1 MVKLIN
7 HVMQEEIM
15 SIPKMQKFY
24 KIGEISKLYKIST
37 DILRYYDKIGLVS
50 PDYIGENR
58 YRYYSK
64 KQIWRLNNIRNLR
77 NIGVGLEDIKEFL
90 DERNINS
97 ANNIIEFQLEKI
109 EDKIKKLTELKE
121 ELTSK
126 LENIEFFKTFKDF
139 NKPILKFIPKRK
151 FLRSKGNF
159 KQDWEI
165 DFELKILNEKTEYDS
180 DFILTNNEIGA
191 TLSKENFLNGEYHTF
206 SETFIINDV
215 KGEIMEEGYF
225 LSIVFRGNY
234 KESYKYYDILKE
246 YIKENNLIIVGD
258 IHEIYHIEIHITE
271 DENEFITEI
280 QIPVMK
286 GESL

>member
-1 MVKLIN
+1 MAKSPR
-7 HVMQEEIM
+7 E
-15 SIPKMQKFY
+15 KY
-24 KIGEISKLYKIST
+24 YRIGEISRLYKIST
-37 DILRYYDKIGLVS
+37 DILRYYDKIGLMS
-50 PDYIGENR
+50 PDFIGENG

-64 KQIWRLNNIRNLR
+64 KQIWKLNNIRNLR

-97 ANNIIEFQLEKI
+97 ANDIIEFQLEKV

-165 DFELKILNEKTEYDS
+165 DFELKILNEKTEYDN

-191 TLSKENFLNGEYHTF
+191 TLSKENFLKGEYLTF
-206 SETFIINDV
+206 SESFIINDV
-215 KGEIMEEGYF
+215 KGEIIPEGYF
-225 LSIVFRGNY
+225 LTIVFKGKY
-234 KESYKYYDILKE
+234 DESYKYYNTLKK
-246 YIKENNLIIVGD
+246 YIEENNLIVTGD

-271 DENEFITEI
+271 NEDEFITEI
-280 QIPVMK
+280 QIPVAEQQK
-286 GESL
+286 

>member
-1 MVKLIN
+1 MAKSPR
-7 HVMQEEIM
+7 E
-15 SIPKMQKFY
+15 KY
-24 KIGEISKLYKIST
+24 YRIGEISRLYKIST
-37 DILRYYDKIGLVS
+37 DILRYYDKIGLMS
-50 PDYIGENR
+50 PDFIGENG

-64 KQIWRLNNIRNLR
+64 KQIWKLNNIRNLR

-97 ANNIIEFQLEKI
+97 ANDIIEFQLEKV

-139 NKPILKFIPKRK
+139 NKPVLKFIPKRK

-165 DFELKILNEKTEYDS
+165 DFELKILNEKTEYDN

-191 TLSKENFLNGEYHTF
+191 TLSKENFLKGEYLTF
-206 SETFIINDV
+206 SESFIINDV
-215 KGEIMEEGYF
+215 KGEIIPEGYF
-225 LSIVFRGNY
+225 LTIVFKGKY
-234 KESYKYYDILKE
+234 DESYKYYNILKK
-246 YIKENNLIIVGD
+246 YIEEKGLVVIGD

-271 DENEFITEI
+271 NEDEFITEI
-280 QIPVMK
+280 QIPVAEQQK
-286 GESL
+286 

>member
-1 MVKLIN
+1 MAKSPR
-7 HVMQEEIM
+7 E
-15 SIPKMQKFY
+15 KY
-24 KIGEISKLYKIST
+24 YRIGEISRLYKIST
-37 DILRYYDKIGLVS
+37 DILRYYDKIGLMS
-50 PDYIGENR
+50 PDFIGENG

-64 KQIWRLNNIRNLR
+64 KQIWKLNNIRNLR

-97 ANNIIEFQLEKI
+97 ANDIIEFQLEKV

-126 LENIEFFKTFKDF
+126 LKNIEFFKTFKDF

-165 DFELKILNEKTEYDS
+165 DFELKILNEKTEYDN

-191 TLSKENFLNGEYHTF
+191 TLSKENFFKGEYLTF
-206 SETFIINDV
+206 SESFIINDV
-215 KGEIMEEGYF
+215 RGEIIPEGYF
-225 LSIVFRGNY
+225 LTIVFKGKY
-234 KESYKYYDILKE
+234 DESYKYYNILKK
-246 YIKENNLIIVGD
+246 YIEEKNLIVTGD

-271 DENEFITEI
+271 NEDEFITEI
-280 QIPVMK
+280 QIPVAEQQK
-286 GESL
+286 

>member
-1 MVKLIN
+1 MNSKSPR
-7 HVMQEEIM
+7 E
-15 SIPKMQKFY
+15 KYY
-24 KIGEISKLYKIST
+24 KIGEISRLYKIST

-50 PDYIGENR
+50 PDYTGENG

-64 KQIWRLNNIRNLR
+64 KQIWKLNNIRNLR

-97 ANNIIEFQLEKI
+97 ANNILEFQLEKV
-109 EDKIKKLTELKE
+109 EEKIKKLMELRE
-121 ELTSK
+121 ELASK
-126 LENIEFFKTFKDF
+126 LENIEFFKTFQNF
-139 NKPILKFIPKRK
+139 NKPLLKYIPKRK

-165 DFELKILNEKTEYDS
+165 DFELRILNEKTEYDS

-191 TLSKENFLNGEYHTF
+191 TLSKENFIKGEYGTF

-215 KGEIMEEGYF
+215 KGEIINAGYF
-225 LSIVFRGNY
+225 LTIVFKGSY
-234 KESYKYYDILKE
+234 KESYKYYEILKE
-246 YIKENNLIIVGD
+246 YIKENNLEVTGD

-280 QIPVMK
+280 QIPVK
-286 GESL
+286 TELSR

>member
-1 MVKLIN
+1 MAKSPR
-7 HVMQEEIM
+7 E
-15 SIPKMQKFY
+15 KY
-24 KIGEISKLYKIST
+24 YRIGEISRLYKIST
-37 DILRYYDKIGLVS
+37 DILRYYDKIGLMS
-50 PDYIGENR
+50 PDFIGENG

-64 KQIWRLNNIRNLR
+64 KQIWKLNNIRNLR

-97 ANNIIEFQLEKI
+97 ANDIIEFQLEKV

-139 NKPILKFIPKRK
+139 NKPVLKFIPKRK

-165 DFELKILNEKTEYDS
+165 DFELKILNEKTEYDN

-191 TLSKENFLNGEYHTF
+191 TLSRENFFKGEYLTF
-206 SETFIINDV
+206 SESFIINNV
-215 KGEIMEEGYF
+215 KGEIIPEGYF
-225 LSIVFRGNY
+225 LTIVFKGKY
-234 KESYKYYDILKE
+234 DESYKYYNILKK
-246 YIKENNLIIVGD
+246 YIEEKGLVVTGD

-271 DENEFITEI
+271 NEDEFITEI
-280 QIPVMK
+280 QIPVAEQQK
-286 GESL
+286 

>member
-1 MVKLIN
+1 MVKSPR
-7 HVMQEEIM
+7 E
-15 SIPKMQKFY
+15 KY
-24 KIGEISKLYKIST
+24 YRIGEISRLYKIST
-37 DILRYYDKIGLVS
+37 DILRYYDKIGLMS
-50 PDYIGENR
+50 PDFIGENG

-64 KQIWRLNNIRNLR
+64 KQIWKLNNIRNLR

-97 ANNIIEFQLEKI
+97 ANDIIEFQLEKV

-139 NKPILKFIPKRK
+139 NKPVLKFIPKRK

-165 DFELKILNEKTEYDS
+165 DFELKILNEKTEYDN

-191 TLSKENFLNGEYHTF
+191 TLSKENFLKGEYLTF
-206 SETFIINDV
+206 SESFIINDV
-215 KGEIMEEGYF
+215 KGEIIPEGYF
-225 LSIVFRGNY
+225 LTIVFKGKY
-234 KESYKYYDILKE
+234 DESYKYYNILKK
-246 YIKENNLIIVGD
+246 YIEENNLIVTGD

-271 DENEFITEI
+271 NEDEFITEI
-280 QIPVMK
+280 QIPVAEQRK
-286 GESL
+286 

>member
-1 MVKLIN
+1 MVKSPR
-7 HVMQEEIM
+7 E
-15 SIPKMQKFY
+15 KY
-24 KIGEISKLYKIST
+24 YRIGEISRLYKIST
-37 DILRYYDKIGLVS
+37 DILRYYDKIGLMS
-50 PDYIGENR
+50 PDFIGENG

-64 KQIWRLNNIRNLR
+64 KQIWKLNNIRNLR

-97 ANNIIEFQLEKI
+97 ANDIIEFQLEKV

-139 NKPILKFIPKRK
+139 NKPVLKFIPKRK

-165 DFELKILNEKTEYDS
+165 DFELKILNEKTEYDN

-191 TLSKENFLNGEYHTF
+191 TLSKENFLKGEYLTF
-206 SETFIINDV
+206 SESFIINDV
-215 KGEIMEEGYF
+215 KGEIIPEGYF
-225 LSIVFRGNY
+225 LTIVFKGKY
-234 KESYKYYDILKE
+234 DESYKYYNILKK
-246 YIKENNLIIVGD
+246 YIEENNLIVTGD

-271 DENEFITEI
+271 NEDEFITEI
-280 QIPVMK
+280 QIPVAEQQK
-286 GESL
+286 

>member
-1 MVKLIN
+1 MNSKSPR
-7 HVMQEEIM
+7 E
-15 SIPKMQKFY
+15 KYY
-24 KIGEISKLYKIST
+24 KIGEISRLYKIST

-50 PDYIGENR
+50 PDYTGENG

-64 KQIWRLNNIRNLR
+64 KQIWKLNNIRNLR

-97 ANNIIEFQLEKI
+97 ANNILEFQLEKV
-109 EDKIKKLTELKE
+109 EEKIKKLMELRE
-121 ELTSK
+121 ELASK
-126 LENIEFFKTFKDF
+126 LENIEFFKTFQNF
-139 NKPILKFIPKRK
+139 NKPLLKYIPKRK

-165 DFELKILNEKTEYDS
+165 DFELRILNEKTEYDS

-191 TLSKENFLNGEYHTF
+191 TLSKENFIKGEYGIF

-215 KGEIMEEGYF
+215 KGEIINAGYF
-225 LSIVFRGNY
+225 LTIVFKGSY
-234 KESYKYYDILKE
+234 KESYKYYEILKE
-246 YIKENNLIIVGD
+246 YIKENNLEVTGD

-280 QIPVMK
+280 QIPVK
-286 GESL
+286 TELSR

>member
-1 MVKLIN
+1 MAKSPR
-7 HVMQEEIM
+7 E
-15 SIPKMQKFY
+15 KY
-24 KIGEISKLYKIST
+24 YRIGEISRLYKIST
-37 DILRYYDKIGLVS
+37 DILRYYDKIGLMS
-50 PDYIGENR
+50 PDFIGENG

-64 KQIWRLNNIRNLR
+64 KQIWKLNNIRNLR

-97 ANNIIEFQLEKI
+97 ANDIIEFQLEKV

-139 NKPILKFIPKRK
+139 NKPVLKFIPKRK

-165 DFELKILNEKTEYDS
+165 DFELKILNEKTEYDN

-191 TLSKENFLNGEYHTF
+191 TLSKENFLKGEYLTF
-206 SETFIINDV
+206 SESFIINDV
-215 KGEIMEEGYF
+215 KGEIIPEGYF
-225 LSIVFRGNY
+225 LTIVFKGKY
-234 KESYKYYDILKE
+234 DESYKYYNILKK
-246 YIKENNLIIVGD
+246 YIEENNLIVTGD

-271 DENEFITEI
+271 NEDEFITEI
-280 QIPVMK
+280 QIPVAEQRK
-286 GESL
+286 

>member
-1 MVKLIN
+1 MAKSPR
-7 HVMQEEIM
+7 E
-15 SIPKMQKFY
+15 KY
-24 KIGEISKLYKIST
+24 YRIGEISRLYKIST
-37 DILRYYDKIGLVS
+37 DILRYYDKIGLMS
-50 PDYIGENR
+50 PDFIGENG

-64 KQIWRLNNIRNLR
+64 KQIWKLNNIRNLR

-97 ANNIIEFQLEKI
+97 ANDIIEFQLEKV

-139 NKPILKFIPKRK
+139 NKPVLKFIPKRK

-159 KQDWEI
+159 RQDWEI
-165 DFELKILNEKTEYDS
+165 DFELKILNEKTEYDN

-191 TLSKENFLNGEYHTF
+191 TLSKENFLKGEYLTF
-206 SETFIINDV
+206 SESFIINDV
-215 KGEIMEEGYF
+215 KGEIIPEGYF
-225 LSIVFRGNY
+225 LTIVFKGKY
-234 KESYKYYDILKE
+234 DESYKYYNILKK
-246 YIKENNLIIVGD
+246 YIEENNLIVTGD

-271 DENEFITEI
+271 NEDEFITEI
-280 QIPVMK
+280 QIPVAEQQK
-286 GESL
+286 

>member
-1 MVKLIN
+1 MAKSPR
-7 HVMQEEIM
+7 E
-15 SIPKMQKFY
+15 KY
-24 KIGEISKLYKIST
+24 YRIGEISRLYKIST
-37 DILRYYDKIGLVS
+37 DILRYYDKIGLMS
-50 PDYIGENR
+50 PDFTGENG

-64 KQIWRLNNIRNLR
+64 KQIWKLNNIRNLR
-77 NIGVGLEDIKEFL
+77 NIGVGLLDIKEFL

-97 ANNIIEFQLEKI
+97 ANGIIEFQLEKI

-165 DFELKILNEKTEYDS
+165 DFELKILNEKTEYDN

-191 TLSKENFLNGEYHTF
+191 TLSKENFFKGEYLTF
-206 SETFIINDV
+206 SESFIINDV
-215 KGEIMEEGYF
+215 KGEIIPEGYF
-225 LSIVFRGNY
+225 LTIVFKGKY
-234 KESYKYYDILKE
+234 DESYKYYNILKKYKWKRKSLAITPSDVNIFSQTSE
-246 YIKENNLIIVGD
+246 TLNGIAFKNIISQSQKNNTLNKRD
-258 IHEIYHIEIHITE
+258 HI
-271 DENEFITEI
+271 
-280 QIPVMK
+280 
-286 GESL
+286 

>member
-1 MVKLIN
+1 MNSKSPR
-7 HVMQEEIM
+7 E
-15 SIPKMQKFY
+15 KYY
-24 KIGEISKLYKIST
+24 KIGEISRLYKIST

-50 PDYIGENR
+50 PDYTGENG

-64 KQIWRLNNIRNLR
+64 KQIWKLNNIRNLR
-77 NIGVGLEDIKEFL
+77 NIGMGLEDIKEFL

-97 ANNIIEFQLEKI
+97 ANNILEFQLEKV
-109 EDKIKKLTELKE
+109 EEKIKKLMELRE
-121 ELTSK
+121 ELASK
-126 LENIEFFKTFKDF
+126 LENIEFFKTFQNF
-139 NKPILKFIPKRK
+139 NKPLLKYIPKRK

-165 DFELKILNEKTEYDS
+165 DFELRILNEKTEYDS

-191 TLSKENFLNGEYHTF
+191 TLSKENFIKGEYGIF

-215 KGEIMEEGYF
+215 KGEIINAGYF
-225 LSIVFRGNY
+225 LTIVFKGSY
-234 KESYKYYDILKE
+234 KESYKYYEILKE
-246 YIKENNLIIVGD
+246 YIKENNLEVTGD

-280 QIPVMK
+280 QIPVK
-286 GESL
+286 TELSR

>member
-1 MVKLIN
+1 MAKSPR
-7 HVMQEEIM
+7 E
-15 SIPKMQKFY
+15 KY
-24 KIGEISKLYKIST
+24 YRIGEISRLYKIST
-37 DILRYYDKIGLVS
+37 DILRYYDKIGLMS
-50 PDYIGENR
+50 PDFIGENG

-64 KQIWRLNNIRNLR
+64 KQIWKLNNIRNLR

-97 ANNIIEFQLEKI
+97 ANDIIEFQLEKV

-139 NKPILKFIPKRK
+139 NKPVLKFIPKRK

-165 DFELKILNEKTEYDS
+165 DFELKILNEKTEYDN

-191 TLSKENFLNGEYHTF
+191 TLSKENFLNGEYLTF
-206 SETFIINDV
+206 SESFIINDV
-215 KGEIMEEGYF
+215 KGEIIPEGYF
-225 LSIVFRGNY
+225 LTIVFKGKY
-234 KESYKYYDILKE
+234 DESYKYYNILKK
-246 YIKENNLIIVGD
+246 YIEENNLIVTGD

-271 DENEFITEI
+271 NEDEFITEI
-280 QIPVMK
+280 QIPVAEQQK
-286 GESL
+286 

>member
-1 MVKLIN
+1 MAKSPR
-7 HVMQEEIM
+7 E
-15 SIPKMQKFY
+15 KY
-24 KIGEISKLYKIST
+24 YRIGEISRLYKIST
-37 DILRYYDKIGLVS
+37 DILRYYDKIGLMS
-50 PDYIGENR
+50 PDFIGENG

-64 KQIWRLNNIRNLR
+64 KQIWKLNNIRNLR

-97 ANNIIEFQLEKI
+97 ANDIIEFQLEKV

-139 NKPILKFIPKRK
+139 NKPVLKFIPKRK

-165 DFELKILNEKTEYDS
+165 DFELKILNEKTEYDN

-191 TLSKENFLNGEYHTF
+191 TLSKENFFKGEYLTF
-206 SETFIINDV
+206 SESFIINDV
-215 KGEIMEEGYF
+215 KGEIIPEGYF
-225 LSIVFRGNY
+225 LTIVFKGKY
-234 KESYKYYDILKE
+234 DESYKYYNILKK
-246 YIKENNLIIVGD
+246 YIEENNLIVTGD

-271 DENEFITEI
+271 NEDEFITEI
-280 QIPVMK
+280 QIPVAEQQK
-286 GESL
+286 

>member
-1 MVKLIN
+1 MAKSPR
-7 HVMQEEIM
+7 E
-15 SIPKMQKFY
+15 KY
-24 KIGEISKLYKIST
+24 YRIGEISRLYKIST
-37 DILRYYDKIGLVS
+37 DILRYYDKIGLMS
-50 PDYIGENR
+50 PDFIGENG

-64 KQIWRLNNIRNLR
+64 KQIWKLNNIRNLR

-97 ANNIIEFQLEKI
+97 ANDIIEFQLEKV
-109 EDKIKKLTELKE
+109 EDKIKKLIELKE

-139 NKPILKFIPKRK
+139 NKPVLKFIPKRK

-165 DFELKILNEKTEYDS
+165 DFELKILNEKTEYDN

-191 TLSKENFLNGEYHTF
+191 TLSRENFFKGEYLTF
-206 SETFIINDV
+206 SESFIINDV
-215 KGEIMEEGYF
+215 KGEIIPEGYF
-225 LSIVFRGNY
+225 LTIVFKGKY
-234 KESYKYYDILKE
+234 DESYKYYNILKK
-246 YIKENNLIIVGD
+246 YIEEKGLVVTGD

-271 DENEFITEI
+271 NEDEFITEI
-280 QIPVMK
+280 QIPVAEQQK
-286 GESL
+286 

>member
-1 MVKLIN
+1 MI
-7 HVMQEEIM
+7 
-15 SIPKMQKFY
+15 KMPEKNYKIKYY
-24 KIGEISKLYKIST
+24 KIGEISRLYKISS
-37 DILRYYDKIGLVS
+37 DILRHYDKIGLVS
-50 PDYIGENR
+50 PDFIGENG

-64 KQIWRLNNIRNLR
+64 KQIWKLNNIRNLR

-90 DERNINS
+90 DERNISS
-97 ANNIIEFQLEKI
+97 ANDIIEFQLEKI
-109 EDKIKKLTELKE
+109 EDKIKKLEELKE

-191 TLSKENFLNGEYHTF
+191 TLSKENFLKGEYSTF

-215 KGEIMEEGYF
+215 KGEMMEEGYF
-225 LSIVFRGNY
+225 LTIVFRGSY
-234 KESYKYYDILKE
+234 KESYKYYEILKK
-246 YIKENNLIIVGD
+246 YILENNLEVIGD
-258 IHEIYHIEIHITE
+258 IYEIYHIEIHITE
-271 DENEFITEI
+271 DENEYITEI
-280 QIPVMK
+280 QIPIK
-286 GESL
+286 K

>member
-1 MVKLIN
+1 MI
-7 HVMQEEIM
+7 
-15 SIPKMQKFY
+15 KMPEKNYKIKYY
-24 KIGEISKLYKIST
+24 KIGEISRLYKISS
-37 DILRYYDKIGLVS
+37 DILRHYDKIGLVS
-50 PDYIGENR
+50 PDFIGENG
-58 YRYYSK
+58 YGYYSK
-64 KQIWRLNNIRNLR
+64 KQIWKLNNIRNLR

-90 DERNINS
+90 DERNISS
-97 ANNIIEFQLEKI
+97 ANDIIEFQLEKI
-109 EDKIKKLTELKE
+109 EDKIKKLEELKE

-191 TLSKENFLNGEYHTF
+191 TLSKENFLKGEYSTF

-215 KGEIMEEGYF
+215 KGEMLEEGYF
-225 LSIVFRGNY
+225 LTIVFRGSY
-234 KESYKYYDILKE
+234 KESYKYYEILKK
-246 YIKENNLIIVGD
+246 YILENNLEVIGD
-258 IHEIYHIEIHITE
+258 IYEIYHIEIHITE
-271 DENEFITEI
+271 DENEYITEI
-280 QIPVMK
+280 QIPIK
-286 GESL
+286 K

>member
-1 MVKLIN
+1 MAKSPR
-7 HVMQEEIM
+7 E
-15 SIPKMQKFY
+15 KYY
-24 KIGEISKLYKIST
+24 KIGEISRLYKIST
-37 DILRYYDKIGLVS
+37 DILRYYDKIGLMS
-50 PDYIGENR
+50 PDFTGENG

-64 KQIWRLNNIRNLR
+64 KQIWKLNNIRNLR

-97 ANNIIEFQLEKI
+97 ANDIIEFQLEKV

-126 LENIEFFKTFKDF
+126 LENIEFFKNFKDF

-165 DFELKILNEKTEYDS
+165 DFELKILNEKTEYDN

-191 TLSKENFLNGEYHTF
+191 TLSKENFLKGEYLTF
-206 SETFIINDV
+206 SESFIINDV
-215 KGEIMEEGYF
+215 KGEIIPEGYF
-225 LSIVFRGNY
+225 LTIVFKGKY
-234 KESYKYYDILKE
+234 DESYKYYGILKK
-246 YIKENNLIIVGD
+246 YIEEHNLYVTGD

-271 DENEFITEI
+271 NEDEFITEI
-280 QIPVMK
+280 QIPVA
-286 GESL
+286 ESKNI

>member
-1 MVKLIN
+1 MAKSPR
-7 HVMQEEIM
+7 E
-15 SIPKMQKFY
+15 KY
-24 KIGEISKLYKIST
+24 YRIGEISRLYKIST
-37 DILRYYDKIGLVS
+37 DILRYYDKIELMS
-50 PDYIGENR
+50 PDFIGENG

-64 KQIWRLNNIRNLR
+64 KQIWKLNNIRNLR

-97 ANNIIEFQLEKI
+97 ANDIIEFQLEKV

-139 NKPILKFIPKRK
+139 NKPVLKFIPKRK

-165 DFELKILNEKTEYDS
+165 DFELKILNEKTEYDN

-191 TLSKENFLNGEYHTF
+191 TLSKENFLKGEYLTF
-206 SETFIINDV
+206 SESFIINDV
-215 KGEIMEEGYF
+215 KGEIIPEGYF
-225 LSIVFRGNY
+225 LTIVFKGKY
-234 KESYKYYDILKE
+234 DESYKYYNILKK
-246 YIKENNLIIVGD
+246 YIEENNLIVTGD

-271 DENEFITEI
+271 NEDEFITEI
-280 QIPVMK
+280 QIPVAEQQK
-286 GESL
+286 

>member
-1 MVKLIN
+1 MI
-7 HVMQEEIM
+7 
-15 SIPKMQKFY
+15 KMPEKNYKIKYY
-24 KIGEISKLYKIST
+24 KIGEISRLYKISS
-37 DILRYYDKIGLVS
+37 DILRHYDKIGLVS
-50 PDYIGENR
+50 PDFIGENG

-64 KQIWRLNNIRNLR
+64 KQIWKLNNIRNLR

-90 DERNINS
+90 DERNISS
-97 ANNIIEFQLEKI
+97 ANDIIEFQLEKI
-109 EDKIKKLTELKE
+109 EDKIKKLEELKE

-191 TLSKENFLNGEYHTF
+191 TLSKENFLKREYSTF

-215 KGEIMEEGYF
+215 KGEMMEEGYF
-225 LSIVFRGNY
+225 LTIVFRGSY
-234 KESYKYYDILKE
+234 KESYKYYEILKK
-246 YIKENNLIIVGD
+246 YILENNLEVIGD
-258 IHEIYHIEIHITE
+258 IYEIYHIEIHITE
-271 DENEFITEI
+271 DENEYITEI
-280 QIPVMK
+280 QIPIK
-286 GESL
+286 K

>member
-1 MVKLIN
+1 MVKSPR
-7 HVMQEEIM
+7 E
-15 SIPKMQKFY
+15 KY
-24 KIGEISKLYKIST
+24 YRIGEISRLYKIST
-37 DILRYYDKIGLVS
+37 DILRYYDKIGLMS
-50 PDYIGENR
+50 PDFIGENG

-64 KQIWRLNNIRNLR
+64 KQIWKLNNIRNLR

-97 ANNIIEFQLEKI
+97 ANDIIEFQLEKV

-139 NKPILKFIPKRK
+139 NKPVLKFIPKRK

-165 DFELKILNEKTEYDS
+165 DFELKILNEKTEYDN

-191 TLSKENFLNGEYHTF
+191 TLSKENFFKGEYLTF
-206 SETFIINDV
+206 SESFIINDV
-215 KGEIMEEGYF
+215 KGEIIPEGYF
-225 LSIVFRGNY
+225 LTIVFKGKY
-234 KESYKYYDILKE
+234 DESYKYYNILKK
-246 YIKENNLIIVGD
+246 YIEENNLIVTGD

-271 DENEFITEI
+271 NEDEFITEI
-280 QIPVMK
+280 QIPVAEQQK
-286 GESL
+286 

>member
-1 MVKLIN
+1 MAKSPR
-7 HVMQEEIM
+7 E
-15 SIPKMQKFY
+15 KY
-24 KIGEISKLYKIST
+24 YRIGEISRLYKIST
-37 DILRYYDKIGLVS
+37 DILRYYDKIGLMS
-50 PDYIGENR
+50 PDFIGENG

-64 KQIWRLNNIRNLR
+64 KQIWKLNNIRNLR

-97 ANNIIEFQLEKI
+97 ANDIIEFQLEKV
-109 EDKIKKLTELKE
+109 EDKIKKLTGLKE

-139 NKPILKFIPKRK
+139 NKPVLKFIPKRK

-165 DFELKILNEKTEYDS
+165 DFELKILNEKTEYDN

-191 TLSKENFLNGEYHTF
+191 TLSKENFLKGEYLTF
-206 SETFIINDV
+206 SESFIINDV
-215 KGEIMEEGYF
+215 KGEIIPEGYF
-225 LSIVFRGNY
+225 LTIVFKGKY
-234 KESYKYYDILKE
+234 DESYKYYNILKK
-246 YIKENNLIIVGD
+246 YIEENNLIVTGD

-271 DENEFITEI
+271 NEDEFITEI
-280 QIPVMK
+280 QIPVAEQQK
-286 GESL
+286 

>member
-1 MVKLIN
+1 MI
-7 HVMQEEIM
+7 
-15 SIPKMQKFY
+15 KMPEKNYKIKYY
-24 KIGEISKLYKIST
+24 KIGEISRLYKISS
-37 DILRYYDKIGLVS
+37 DILRHYDKIGLVS
-50 PDYIGENR
+50 PDFIGENG

-64 KQIWRLNNIRNLR
+64 KQIWKLNNIRNLR

-90 DERNINS
+90 DERNISS
-97 ANNIIEFQLEKI
+97 ANDIIEFQLEKI
-109 EDKIKKLTELKE
+109 EDKIKKLEELKE

-191 TLSKENFLNGEYHTF
+191 TLSKENFLKGEYSTF

-215 KGEIMEEGYF
+215 KGEMMEEGYF
-225 LSIVFRGNY
+225 LTIVFRGSY
-234 KESYKYYDILKE
+234 KESYKYYEILKKH
-246 YIKENNLIIVGD
+246 ILENNLEVIGD
-258 IHEIYHIEIHITE
+258 IYEIYHIEIHITE
-271 DENEFITEI
+271 DENEYITEI
-280 QIPVMK
+280 QIPIK
-286 GESL
+286 K

>member
-1 MVKLIN
+1 MAKSPR
-7 HVMQEEIM
+7 E
-15 SIPKMQKFY
+15 KY
-24 KIGEISKLYKIST
+24 YRIGEISRLYKIST
-37 DILRYYDKIGLVS
+37 DILRYYDKIGLMS
-50 PDYIGENR
+50 PDFIGENG

-64 KQIWRLNNIRNLR
+64 KQIWKLNNIRNLR

-97 ANNIIEFQLEKI
+97 ANDIIEFQLEKV
-109 EDKIKKLTELKE
+109 EDKIKKLIELKE

-139 NKPILKFIPKRK
+139 NKPVLKFIPKRK

-165 DFELKILNEKTEYDS
+165 DFELKILNEKTEYDN

-191 TLSKENFLNGEYHTF
+191 TLSKENFFKGEYLTF
-206 SETFIINDV
+206 SESFIINDV
-215 KGEIMEEGYF
+215 KGEIIPEGYF
-225 LSIVFRGNY
+225 LTIVFKGKY
-234 KESYKYYDILKE
+234 DESYKYYNILKK
-246 YIKENNLIIVGD
+246 YIEKKGLVVTGD

-271 DENEFITEI
+271 NEDEFITEI
-280 QIPVMK
+280 QIPVAEQQK
-286 GESL
+286 

>member
-1 MVKLIN
+1 MI
-7 HVMQEEIM
+7 
-15 SIPKMQKFY
+15 KMPEKNYKIKYY
-24 KIGEISKLYKIST
+24 KIGEISRLYKISS
-37 DILRYYDKIGLVS
+37 DILRHYDKIGLVS
-50 PDYIGENR
+50 PDFIGENG

-64 KQIWRLNNIRNLR
+64 KQIWKLNNIRNLR

-90 DERNINS
+90 DERNISS
-97 ANNIIEFQLEKI
+97 ANDIIEFQLEKI
-109 EDKIKKLTELKE
+109 EDKIKKLEELKE

-191 TLSKENFLNGEYHTF
+191 TLSKENFLKGEYSTF

-215 KGEIMEEGYF
+215 KGEMLEEGYF
-225 LSIVFRGNY
+225 LTIVFRGSY
-234 KESYKYYDILKE
+234 KESYKYYEILKK
-246 YIKENNLIIVGD
+246 YILENNLEVIGD
-258 IHEIYHIEIHITE
+258 IYEIYHIEIHITE
-271 DENEFITEI
+271 DENEYITEI
-280 QIPVMK
+280 QIPIK
-286 GESL
+286 K

>member
-1 MVKLIN
+1 MAKSPR
-7 HVMQEEIM
+7 E
-15 SIPKMQKFY
+15 KY
-24 KIGEISKLYKIST
+24 YRIGEISRLYKIST
-37 DILRYYDKIGLVS
+37 DILRYYDKIGLMS
-50 PDYIGENR
+50 PDFIGENG

-64 KQIWRLNNIRNLR
+64 KQIWKLNNIRNLR

-97 ANNIIEFQLEKI
+97 ANDIIEFQLEKV

-139 NKPILKFIPKRK
+139 NKPVLKFIPKRK

-159 KQDWEI
+159 RQDWEI
-165 DFELKILNEKTEYDS
+165 DFELKILNEKTEYDN

-191 TLSKENFLNGEYHTF
+191 TLSKENFFKGEYLTF
-206 SETFIINDV
+206 SESFIINDV
-215 KGEIMEEGYF
+215 KGEIIPEGYF
-225 LSIVFRGNY
+225 LTIVFKGKY
-234 KESYKYYDILKE
+234 DESYKYYNILKK
-246 YIKENNLIIVGD
+246 YIEENNLIVTGD

-271 DENEFITEI
+271 NEDEFITEI
-280 QIPVMK
+280 QIPVAEQQK
-286 GESL
+286 

>member
-1 MVKLIN
+1 MAKSPR
-7 HVMQEEIM
+7 E
-15 SIPKMQKFY
+15 KY
-24 KIGEISKLYKIST
+24 YRIGEISRLYKIST
-37 DILRYYDKIGLVS
+37 DILRYYDKIGLMS
-50 PDYIGENR
+50 PDFTGENG

-64 KQIWRLNNIRNLR
+64 KQIWKLNNIRNLR
-77 NIGVGLEDIKEFL
+77 NIGVGLLDIKEFL

-97 ANNIIEFQLEKI
+97 ANGIIEFQLEKI

-165 DFELKILNEKTEYDS
+165 DFELKILNEKTEYDN

-191 TLSKENFLNGEYHTF
+191 TLSKENFFKGEYLTF
-206 SETFIINDV
+206 SESFIINDV
-215 KGEIMEEGYF
+215 KGEIIPEGYF
-225 LSIVFRGNY
+225 LTIVFKGKY
-234 KESYKYYDILKE
+234 DESYKYYNILKK
-246 YIKENNLIIVGD
+246 YIEENNLIVTGD

-271 DENEFITEI
+271 NEDEFITEI
-280 QIPVMK
+280 QIPVAEQQK
-286 GESL
+286 

>member
-1 MVKLIN
+1 MAKSPR
-7 HVMQEEIM
+7 E
-15 SIPKMQKFY
+15 KY
-24 KIGEISKLYKIST
+24 YRIGEISRLYKIST
-37 DILRYYDKIGLVS
+37 DILRYYDKIGLMS
-50 PDYIGENR
+50 PDFIGENG

-64 KQIWRLNNIRNLR
+64 KQIWKLNNIRNLR

-97 ANNIIEFQLEKI
+97 ANDIIEFQLEKV

-139 NKPILKFIPKRK
+139 NKPVLKFIPKRK

-165 DFELKILNEKTEYDS
+165 DFELKILNEKTEYDN

-191 TLSKENFLNGEYHTF
+191 TLSKENFFKGEYLTF
-206 SETFIINDV
+206 SESFIINDV
-215 KGEIMEEGYF
+215 KGEIIPEGYF
-225 LSIVFRGNY
+225 LTIVFKGKY
-234 KESYKYYDILKE
+234 DESYKYYNILKK
-246 YIKENNLIIVGD
+246 YIEEKGLVVTGD

-271 DENEFITEI
+271 NEDEFITEI
-280 QIPVMK
+280 QIPVAEQQK
-286 GESL
+286 

>member
-1 MVKLIN
+1 MAKSPR
-7 HVMQEEIM
+7 E
-15 SIPKMQKFY
+15 KY
-24 KIGEISKLYKIST
+24 YRIGEISRLYKIST
-37 DILRYYDKIGLVS
+37 DILRYYDKIGLMS
-50 PDYIGENR
+50 PDFIGENG

-64 KQIWRLNNIRNLR
+64 KQIWKLNNIRNLR

-97 ANNIIEFQLEKI
+97 ANDIIEFQLEKV

-126 LENIEFFKTFKDF
+126 MENIEFFKTFKDF
-139 NKPILKFIPKRK
+139 NKPVLKFIPKRK

-165 DFELKILNEKTEYDS
+165 DFELKILNEKTEYDN

-191 TLSKENFLNGEYHTF
+191 TLSKENFFKGEYLTF
-206 SETFIINDV
+206 SESFIINDV
-215 KGEIMEEGYF
+215 KGEIIPEGYF
-225 LSIVFRGNY
+225 LTIVFKGKY
-234 KESYKYYDILKE
+234 DESYKYYNILKK
-246 YIKENNLIIVGD
+246 YIEENNLIVTGD

-271 DENEFITEI
+271 NEDEFITEI
-280 QIPVMK
+280 QIPVAEQQK
-286 GESL
+286 

>member
-1 MVKLIN
+1 MNKSPR
-7 HVMQEEIM
+7 E
-15 SIPKMQKFY
+15 KYY

-37 DILRYYDKIGLVS
+37 DILRHYDKIGLVS
-50 PDYIGENR
+50 PDYVGENG

-77 NIGVGLEDIKEFL
+77 NIGIGLDDIKEFL

-97 ANNIIEFQLEKI
+97 ANNILEFQLEKV
-109 EDKIKKLTELKE
+109 EEKIKKLNELKE

-139 NKPILKFIPKRK
+139 NKPILKYIPKRK

-165 DFELKILNEKTEYDS
+165 DFELRILNDKTEYDS

-191 TLSKENFLNGEYHTF
+191 TLSKENFLKGEYSVF

-215 KGEIMEEGYF
+215 KGEIIDEGYF
-225 LSIVFRGNY
+225 LTIVFRGSY
-234 KESYKYYDILKE
+234 KESYKYYDILKK
-246 YIKENNLIIVGD
+246 YIKENNLQVIGD

-280 QIPVMK
+280 QIPVSK
-286 GESL
+286 N

>member
-1 MVKLIN
+1 MAKSPR
-7 HVMQEEIM
+7 E
-15 SIPKMQKFY
+15 KY
-24 KIGEISKLYKIST
+24 YRIGEISRLYKIST
-37 DILRYYDKIGLVS
+37 DILRYYDKIGLMS
-50 PDYIGENR
+50 PDFIGENG

-64 KQIWRLNNIRNLR
+64 KQIWKLNNIRNLR

-97 ANNIIEFQLEKI
+97 ANDIIEFQLEKV

-139 NKPILKFIPKRK
+139 NKPVLKFIPKRK

-165 DFELKILNEKTEYDS
+165 DFELKILNEKTEYDN

-191 TLSKENFLNGEYHTF
+191 TLSKENFFKGEYLTF
-206 SETFIINDV
+206 SESFIINDV
-215 KGEIMEEGYF
+215 KGEIIPEGYF
-225 LSIVFRGNY
+225 LTIVFKGKY
-234 KESYKYYDILKE
+234 DESYKYYNILKK
-246 YIKENNLIIVGD
+246 YIEENNLIVIGD

-271 DENEFITEI
+271 NEDEFITEI
-280 QIPVMK
+280 QIPVAEQQK
-286 GESL
+286 

>member
-50 PDYIGENR
+50 PDYIGENG

>member
-1 MVKLIN
+1 MAKSPR
-7 HVMQEEIM
+7 E
-15 SIPKMQKFY
+15 KY
-24 KIGEISKLYKIST
+24 YRIGEISRLYKIST
-37 DILRYYDKIGLVS
+37 DILRYYDKIGLMS
-50 PDYIGENR
+50 PDFIGENG

-64 KQIWRLNNIRNLR
+64 KQIWKLNNIRNLR

-97 ANNIIEFQLEKI
+97 ANDIIEFQLEKV

-139 NKPILKFIPKRK
+139 NKPVLKFIPKRK

-165 DFELKILNEKTEYDS
+165 DFELKILNEKTEYDN
-180 DFILTNNEIGA
+180 DFILTNNEIGS
-191 TLSKENFLNGEYHTF
+191 TLSKENFLKGEYLTF
-206 SETFIINDV
+206 SESFIINDV
-215 KGEIMEEGYF
+215 KGEIIPEGYF
-225 LSIVFRGNY
+225 LTIVFKGKY
-234 KESYKYYDILKE
+234 DESYKYYNILKK
-246 YIKENNLIIVGD
+246 YIEENNLIVTGD

-271 DENEFITEI
+271 NEDEFITEI
-280 QIPVMK
+280 QIPVAEQQK
-286 GESL
+286 

>member
-1 MVKLIN
+1 MI
-7 HVMQEEIM
+7 
-15 SIPKMQKFY
+15 KMPEKNYKIKYY
-24 KIGEISKLYKIST
+24 KIGEISRLYKISS
-37 DILRYYDKIGLVS
+37 DILRHYDKIGLVS
-50 PDYIGENR
+50 PDFIGENG

-64 KQIWRLNNIRNLR
+64 KQIWKLNNIRNLR

-90 DERNINS
+90 DERNVSS
-97 ANNIIEFQLEKI
+97 ANDIIEFQLEKI
-109 EDKIKKLTELKE
+109 EDKIKKLEELKE

-191 TLSKENFLNGEYHTF
+191 TLSKENFLKGEYSTF

-215 KGEIMEEGYF
+215 KGEMMEEGYF
-225 LSIVFRGNY
+225 LTIVFRGSY
-234 KESYKYYDILKE
+234 KESYKYYEILKK
-246 YIKENNLIIVGD
+246 YILENNLEVIGD
-258 IHEIYHIEIHITE
+258 IYEIYHIEIHITE
-271 DENEFITEI
+271 DENEYITEI
-280 QIPVMK
+280 QIPIK
-286 GESL
+286 K